1 MWRKH
6 FNDLH
11 RWCLRRNLAKTVA
24 AIEANTNKEPHR
36 VRCMKMLTAIPVD
49 QFALY
54 HSSSGQSLTI
64 EVPDNCLDHYIER
77 INSIT
82 KIVEKEKPLP
92 SIDISVEM
100 KTLTVDNFLVSAD
113 GYYLDAEKAVARFK
127 AAGLQ
132 LCAAMENT
140 DDAEFG
146 IHEHNRRIVSKLFIN
161 MRELSR
167 TLIDV
172 SLTN

>member
-1 MWRKH
+1 MWRKT
-6 FNDLH
+6 FNEMR
-11 RWCLRRNLAKTVA
+11 RWCVRHDTQKIIKAV
-24 AIEANTNKEPHR
+24 EANSNKEPQR
-36 VRCMKMLTAIPVD
+36 IRCMKMLQAIPVVL
-49 QFALY
+49 FEHY

-64 EVPDNCLDHYIER
+64 SVPDACLDHYIER
-77 INSIT
+77 IKSIT
-82 KIVEKEKPLP
+82 KIVEKELPLP

-113 GYYLDAEKAVARFK
+113 GYYLDAEKAIARFK
-127 AAGLQ
+127 AAGLK

-161 MRELSR
+161 MREVSH